1 MFLPLVPFSIIFEQT
16 LGLNMY
22 VLLFSFFL
30 VKPTDYD
37 EKALTFDSVLQL
49 QCVFIFLTDQLMKEF
64 ESL

>member
-1 MFLPLVPFSIIFEQT
+1 
-16 LGLNMY
+16 MY